1 MKNLINKIIA
11 NLGYIIIIC
20 GMLIAE
26 KISTQAIWA
35 NIIKDNFWRII
46 FILIV
51 IVVSELIVKYIKENK

>member
-1 MKNLINKIIA
+1 
-11 NLGYIIIIC
+11 
-20 GMLIAE
+20 MLIAE